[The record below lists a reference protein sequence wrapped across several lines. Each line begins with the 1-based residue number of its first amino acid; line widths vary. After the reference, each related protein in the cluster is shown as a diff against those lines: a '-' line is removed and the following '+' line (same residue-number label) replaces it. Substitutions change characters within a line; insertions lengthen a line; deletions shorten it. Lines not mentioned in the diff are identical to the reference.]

1 MISKNLSLL
10 TLPMYL
16 IVILSL
22 FSTPILQAMHFCC
35 YKNISQQI
43 IPTRPE
49 QSLKQKQS
57 LTQQKLNLANPEL
70 LSLSGL
76 PPHPM
81 QEIIFNLTKLEDLSN
96 ISNSDD
102 SYKSDVEVS
111 LNSHNCQNLEIT
123 IKLAINKVHIKN
135 NETRNPN
142 FNKG

>member
-16 IVILSL
+16 ILILSL

-49 QSLKQKQS
+49 QSLRQKQS

-76 PPHPM
+76 LPYPM
-81 QEIIFNLTKLEDLSN
+81 QEVIFNLTKPEDLSD

-102 SYKSDVEVS
+102 SYQSDVEVS

-123 IKLAINKVHIKN
+123 IKLAINKVHMKK
-135 NETRNPN
+135 NETR
-142 FNKG
+142 F